1 MLPLSRA
8 PQERGSRTPGP
19 SPTYFLLQIRK
30 PRLLPHRSQQGLS
43 PTAELAS
50 YQAQGGCHGP
60 QLGITVDP
68 REGHRGPPFPLGT
81 CACWLRPQG
90 TLQRPVEPLTPWRI
104 IDAGFQLFTPTTHT
118 CIVSSLWGNT
128 VYILDNQGGSRDWV
142 ARQKFQDQKGFR
154 TRSL

>member
-1 MLPLSRA
+1 MSVREGLPLSLESVQTDSCA
-8 PQERGSRTPGP
+8 SPEQSSPGKGLQNPGP
-19 SPTYFLLQIRK
+19 SPTHFLLQIRK
-30 PRLLPHRSQQGLS
+30 PRLLPPRSQQGLS

-90 TLQRPVEPLTPWRI
+90 PLQAL
-104 IDAGFQLFTPTTHT
+104 LN
-118 CIVSSLWGNT
+118 L
-128 VYILDNQGGSRDWV
+128 
-142 ARQKFQDQKGFR
+142 
-154 TRSL
+154 